1 MKYKV
6 LLFSKPWFQ
15 EKVILVS
22 LPGGQHRF
30 SSWRRWLGCC
40 SNPAVRNRQRKTVD
54 FQRVK
59 KTAKEKKVNRRR
71 GEFIYCVD
79 IVLSHWN
86 IEVWKKLLP
95 ARNLGWGTASSRARE
110 SWKNVCLCYFPFFS
124 GTCSW
129 FTILHVHLLFDL
141 LKFC

>member
-1 MKYKV
+1 M
-6 LLFSKPWFQ
+6 LFSKPWFQ

-22 LPGGQHRF
+22 LPGGRHRF

-95 ARNLGWGTASSRARE
+95 ARNLGWGTVSSRARE
-110 SWKNVCLCYFPFFS
+110 SWKNVCLCYFPFSFLNLALDLPFYMS
-124 GTCSW
+124 TC
-129 FTILHVHLLFDL
+129 FLTF
-141 LKFC
+141 